1 LARFLREKG
10 CPSAKVTG
18 VGADF
23 AEMPFP
29 LINFAPLGERI
40 TDQLY
45 SKRAGTCTDHR
56 WVVAG
61 IQINDA
67 QDTVYVAVSADLT
80 ALFPSITPQI
90 QVTETGTAQ
99 VREK

>member
-1 LARFLREKG
+1 VTEINQRIFREGGEIQLTGATYQMAQSYADMNNDYLGQFNIHLA
-10 CPSAKVTG
+10 VT
-18 VGADF
+18 
-23 AEMPFP
+23 
-29 LINFAPLGERI
+29 
-40 TDQLY
+40 
-45 SKRAGTCTDHR
+45 
-56 WVVAG
+56 G

-99 VREK
+99 GCGKNKTE